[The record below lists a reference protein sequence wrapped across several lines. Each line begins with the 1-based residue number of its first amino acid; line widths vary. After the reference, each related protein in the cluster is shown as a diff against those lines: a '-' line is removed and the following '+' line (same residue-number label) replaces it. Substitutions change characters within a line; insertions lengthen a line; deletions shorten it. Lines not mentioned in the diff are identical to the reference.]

1 MTRLFVH
8 GACLAIALGA
18 TGCGSL
24 QLTLRP
30 EPRSFT
36 ARDYEDVYDDWTR
49 DADTFDFGQF
59 SDVLDV
65 TATFQ
70 SWEQRWAYVVRYS
83 EDYGLDTDARAEML
97 RATLEDAE
105 QNHRFFV
112 TFISTDWRSSDLT
125 SERTSWRV
133 LLVDEDGRETVPVEI
148 EKIDR
153 PDPATQ
159 AYFPSVSPLRYA
171 FRIVFPA
178 VTADGRR
185 TIAADARFV
194 VLRFTG
200 AEGQVDLRWEFTP
213 SADGSALGDG
223 KGPARGKN
231 CEGGGSARPGGAE
244 PRSHRP
250 RSGR

>member
-1 MTRLFVH
+1 MIRLFAN
-8 GACLAIALGA
+8 GACLAVALGA
-18 TGCGSL
+18 IGCGSV
-24 QLTLRP
+24 QLALRP

-185 TIAADARFV
+185 TIAPDARFV

-213 SADGSALGDG
+213 SAGESGPEDG
-223 KGPARGKN
+223 KGPAGGKN